1 MKILLQIDEQNNI
14 TGYATVYPA
23 GMDGVEI
30 EIAGDDVTSLFF
42 GESHTLYCLQDGAI
56 VRRADA
62 EAESERLRQEQNDIY
77 KATAASAVQNML
89 DNAAKKKGYD
99 SILSACSYAAY
110 PNPFQAEGQE
120 FVAWRGAVW
129 AKCYEIL
136 GEVEAGTRTAPTV
149 TELLAELATIV
160 IPTTESGQ

>member
-1 MKILLQIDEQNNI
+1 MENYNPLDEIKSVKIQGNGYLLNGTMSVPTADGNREYELIKLWIAEGNTPEPEYTEAEIAEQNKQMLI
-14 TGYATVYPA
+14 T
-23 GMDGVEI
+23 
-30 EIAGDDVTSLFF
+30 
-42 GESHTLYCLQDGAI
+42 
-56 VRRADA
+56 
-62 EAESERLRQEQNDIY
+62 
-77 KATAASAVQNML
+77 AVQNML
-89 DNAAKKKGYD
+89 DSAAKAKGYD

-149 TELLAELATIV
+149 PELLAEIAAT
-160 IPTTESGQ
+160 TALEARQ

>member
-1 MKILLQIDEQNNI
+1 MANYNPLDEIKSVKIQGNGYLLNGAMSVPMADGNREYELIKLWIAEGN
-14 TGYATVYPA
+14 TPEPEYTVA
-23 GMDGVEI
+23 
-30 EIAGDDVTSLFF
+30 EIA
-42 GESHTLYCLQDGAI
+42 
-56 VRRADA
+56 
-62 EAESERLRQEQNDIY
+62 ERNKQMLI
-77 KATAASAVQNML
+77 TAVQNML
-89 DNAAKKKGYD
+89 DNAAKAKGYD

-149 TELLAELATIV
+149 SELLAELAA
-160 IPTTESGQ
+160 TTTTSTPESEQHQ

>member
-1 MKILLQIDEQNNI
+1 MEEIKINPLAEIKSVKVQGNGYLLNG
-14 TGYATVYPA
+14 TMSVPMA
-23 GMDGVEI
+23 DGNREYELI
-30 EIAGDDVTSLFF
+30 KLWIAEGNTP
-42 GESHTLYCLQDGAI
+42 EPEYT
-56 VRRADA
+56 
-62 EAESERLRQEQNDIY
+62 EAEIVEQT
-77 KATAASAVQNML
+77 KQMALTAVQNML

-136 GEVEAGTRTAPTV
+136 AEVEAGTRPAPTV
-149 TELLAELATIV
+149 PELLAEIAATRAV
-160 IPTTESGQ
+160 ANY

>member
-1 MKILLQIDEQNNI
+1 MKLLLQVDEHNNI

-23 GMDGVEI
+23 WMEGVEI
-30 EIAGDDVTSLFF
+30 EVPDGDDPFF

-56 VRRADA
+56 VRRPDA
-62 EAESERLRQEQNDIY
+62 ETEMDRLRQEQNDIY
-77 KATAASAVQNML
+77 KAAAAQAVQNML
-89 DNAAKKKGYD
+89 DNAAKAKGYD

-110 PNPFQAEGQE
+110 PNQFQAEGQE

-136 GEVEAGTRTAPTV
+136 AEVEAGVRPAPTV
-149 TELLAELATIV
+149 PELLAEIAAT
-160 IPTTESGQ
+160 TTPESGQ